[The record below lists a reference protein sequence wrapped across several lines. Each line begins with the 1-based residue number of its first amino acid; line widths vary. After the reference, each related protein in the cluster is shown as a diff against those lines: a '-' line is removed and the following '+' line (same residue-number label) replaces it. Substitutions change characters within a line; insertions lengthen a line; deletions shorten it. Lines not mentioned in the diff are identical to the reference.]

1 MYEWVKHQQLLLVH
15 DDTRDDVEEVQV
27 EELVKVGI
35 DWENDTPHR
44 PFSPTT
50 ANEAFHVAV
59 MM

>member
-1 MYEWVKHQQLLLVH
+1 MKHQQLLLVH